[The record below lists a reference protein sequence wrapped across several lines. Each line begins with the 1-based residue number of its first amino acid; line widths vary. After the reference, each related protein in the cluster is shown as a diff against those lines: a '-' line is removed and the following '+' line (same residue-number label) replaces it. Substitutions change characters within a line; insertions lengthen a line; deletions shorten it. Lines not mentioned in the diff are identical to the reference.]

1 MEKDIA
7 SLQHT
12 TYTLDS
18 LLRTSLRPKLFFVFI
33 DKTSRYKIIAALLR
47 TAKRRDNRLSAEF
60 QNAESSADQPQRD
73 QQQ

>member
-18 LLRTSLRPKLFFVFI
+18 LLRTGLRPTLFLFFI
-33 DKTSRYKIIAALLR
+33 DKTSRY
-47 TAKRRDNRLSAEF
+47 TNYSCPVEDS
-60 QNAESSADQPQRD
+60 
-73 QQQ
+73 

>member
-18 LLRTSLRPKLFFVFI
+18 LLRTSLRPKLFLFFI
-33 DKTSRYKIIAALLR
+33 DKTSRYKNYSCPVE
-47 TAKRRDNRLSAEF
+47 DN
-60 QNAESSADQPQRD
+60 
-73 QQQ
+73 